1 MVSVQVNKILK
12 LVCTPSHKRRSS
24 RVINVQFHNSKSLWN
39 LPLALVEV
47 LRKLAKFMVN
57 FSLELIDHQM
67 YSITLS
73 QDISDRIV
81 RKLNGMR
88 CPRPIFG
95 LKYRSRGADKACA
108 LISQLNTIRN

>member
-1 MVSVQVNKILK
+1 
-12 LVCTPSHKRRSS
+12 
-24 RVINVQFHNSKSLWN
+24 
-39 LPLALVEV
+39 
-47 LRKLAKFMVN
+47 MVN

-81 RKLNGMR
+81 RKLNGMG

-108 LISQLNTIRN
+108 LISQLNTIRNWVPKKKDKGR